1 MMMPRKRDAEQEA
14 AEGQEQQVGSVAT
27 RALDLWIANQAR
39 IFEEFDEV
47 ARRWLD
53 RRREALDAT
62 RQIFEEFR
70 ADNSLGGVIRVQQ
83 EWAIGSMNRL
93 AADIAELSGA
103 VLNITQA
110 AASRITEAT
119 EGAGRDLEAGAPG
132 AYERCGLETG
142 QPGSKVRTARNRR
155 QHGGADRQPHL
166 MVCVCPLPG
175 TPNLSDVSMHRR
187 LNQW

>member
-1 MMMPRKRDAEQEA
+1 MTTSKQEELMPRKRNAEQEP
-14 AEGQEQQVGSVAT
+14 AEGQGQQAGSVAT

-83 EWAIGSMNRL
+83 EWVIGSMNRL

-119 EGAGRDLEAGAPG
+119 EGAGRGSEQARQELMSVA
-132 AYERCGLETG
+132 
-142 QPGSKVRTARNRR
+142 GSKPVIPA
-155 QHGGADRQPHL
+155 AK
-166 MVCVCPLPG
+166 
-175 TPNLSDVSMHRR
+175 
-187 LNQW
+187 

>member
-119 EGAGRDLEAGAPG
+119 EGAGRDLEQARQELMSVA
-132 AYERCGLETG
+132 
-142 QPGSKVRTARNRR
+142 GSK
-155 QHGGADRQPHL
+155 
-166 MVCVCPLPG
+166 PG
-175 TPNLSDVSMHRR
+175 NPAAK
-187 LNQW
+187 

>member
-1 MMMPRKRDAEQEA
+1 MMPRKRNAEQES
-14 AEGQEQQVGSVAT
+14 AEGQEQQVGSAPT

-62 RQIFEEFR
+62 RQTFEEFR

-83 EWAIGSMNRL
+83 EWMIGSMNRL

-119 EGAGRDLEAGAPG
+119 EGAGRDAEQARQELMSVA
-132 AYERCGLETG
+132 
-142 QPGSKVRTARNRR
+142 GSK
-155 QHGGADRQPHL
+155 
-166 MVCVCPLPG
+166 PG
-175 TPNLSDVSMHRR
+175 IPAAK
-187 LNQW
+187 